1 MGRLLTIFRGM
12 AALVVAAVVA
22 VLVFTVLGSL
32 LMAAGIFIAVVVVA
46 GGLYLLLFGRPTVT
60 VQRSSGR
67 YDVID
72 VTAVDVTPRRDRAD
86 RTDR

>member
-1 MGRLLTIFRGM
+1 MTRLLSLFRGL

-46 GGLYLLLFGRPTVT
+46 GGLYVLLFGRSSVT
-60 VQRSSGR
+60 VQRASGR
-67 YDVID
+67 YDIID
-72 VTAVDVTPRRDRAD
+72 VTPVDITPRRDRPE
-86 RTDR
+86 R

>member
-1 MGRLLTIFRGM
+1 MTRLLTLFRGL

-46 GGLYLLLFGRPTVT
+46 GGLYLLLFGRGTVT
-60 VQRSSGR
+60 VQRTSGR

-72 VTAVDVTPRRDRAD
+72 VTPVDVTPRRDRPE
-86 RTDR
+86 R

>member
-1 MGRLLTIFRGM
+1 MTRLLTLFRGL

-46 GGLYLLLFGRPTVT
+46 GGLYLLLFGRSAVT
-60 VQRSSGR
+60 VQRERSGGR
-67 YDVID
+67 FEVID
-72 VTAVDVTPRRDRAD
+72 VTAVDVTPRRDRPE
-86 RTDR
+86 R

>member
-1 MGRLLTIFRGM
+1 MTRLLSLFRGL

-46 GGLYLLLFGRPTVT
+46 GGLYLLLFGRGTVT
-60 VQRSSGR
+60 MQRSSGR
-67 YDVID
+67 NVVID
-72 VTAVDVTPRRDRAD
+72 VTAVDVTPRRDRPE
-86 RTDR
+86 R

>member
-1 MGRLLTIFRGM
+1 MTRLLTLFRGL

-46 GGLYLLLFGRPTVT
+46 GGLYLLLFGRGSVT
-60 VQRSSGR
+60 VERSGGGR
-67 YDVID
+67 SFQVID
-72 VTAVDVTPRRDRAD
+72 ATAVDVTPRRDRPE
-86 RTDR
+86 R

>member
-1 MGRLLTIFRGM
+1 MTRLLSLFRGL

-46 GGLYLLLFGRPTVT
+46 GGLYLLLFGRGSVT
-60 VQRSSGR
+60 MQRSSGR
-67 YDVID
+67 NVVID
-72 VTAVDVTPRRDRAD
+72 VTAVDVTPRRDRPE
-86 RTDR
+86 R

>member
-1 MGRLLTIFRGM
+1 MTRLLTVFRGL

-46 GGLYLLLFGRPTVT
+46 GGLYLLLFGRGSVT
-60 VQRSSGR
+60 VQRTRSDGR
-67 YDVID
+67 FEVID
-72 VTAVDVTPRRDRAD
+72 VTPVDVTPRRDRPE
-86 RTDR
+86 R